1 MDMKEIEK
9 DISNGNG
16 GKRTD
21 GWMRTHS
28 ERETLM
34 KGFFTKG
41 ERIIIE
47 QKKTDLRDVLE

>member
-1 MDMKEIEK
+1 MKEIEK